1 MATQPGDVPANN
13 PPETPAPPA
22 EPGEPF
28 PPAETPPSGPDVD
41 EPDTVPVELPPPEER
56 FPASLGQ

>member
-13 PPETPAPPA
+13 PPETPVPPA

-41 EPDTVPVELPPPEER
+41 EPDTAPVELPPPD
-56 FPASLGQ
+56 